1 MNTSPEFK
9 TALDRFM
16 AVAQSVGDTLDRGP
30 RQERDIL
37 TIEPCRRYV
46 RGLL

>member
-16 AVAQSVGDTLDRGP
+16 AVAQSVVDTL
-30 RQERDIL
+30 
-37 TIEPCRRYV
+37 YV